1 MFRVSRDLGEI
12 ANGSRLPFFYTA
24 ASQVGVFDDPVKTS
38 MPEELL
44 KLSDGGV
51 IGMISATRVGFHLS
65 NILLSG

>member
-1 MFRVSRDLGEI
+1 
-12 ANGSRLPFFYTA
+12 
-24 ASQVGVFDDPVKTS
+24 

-65 NILLSG
+65 NILLSAAFHRQMYRSGRGGVPVGLALMEASRLPAKI